1 VRIGNDYYD
10 PTFDDPI
17 GGKDFD
23 KKDFLYFKLPREL
36 IYTNRFDGLDIP
48 KNLESLSLEERKQL
62 VLDNMYALY
71 EKYSSYALMKKI
83 KNRMDL

>member
-1 VRIGNDYYD
+1 
-10 PTFDDPI
+10 
-17 GGKDFD
+17 
-23 KKDFLYFKLPREL
+23 LPREL

-48 KNLESLSLEERKQL
+48 KNLESLTLDQRKQL

-71 EKYSSYALMKKI
+71 EKYSSYRLMQKI